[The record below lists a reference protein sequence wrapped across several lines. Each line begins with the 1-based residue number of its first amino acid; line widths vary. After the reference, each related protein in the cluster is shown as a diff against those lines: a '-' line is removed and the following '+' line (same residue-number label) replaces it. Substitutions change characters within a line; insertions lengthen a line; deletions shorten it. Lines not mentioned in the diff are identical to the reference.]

1 MGNESLR
8 RNVAQILDARI
19 KRLSRES
26 YVQANTLANGR
37 ARRRHVPYAI
47 PAVAQQCVK
56 LLSRVWDP
64 AATADEI
71 EGIASWATTGEA
83 QHAFAAAA

>member
-1 MGNESLR
+1 
-8 RNVAQILDARI
+8 VA
-19 KRLSRES
+19 E
-26 YVQANTLANGR
+26 
-37 ARRRHVPYAI
+37 
-47 PAVAQQCVK
+47 QCVK